1 MLIKG
6 IRYFIT
12 IVIGGPIY
20 LISKIFPK
28 KKDLTVIGSN
38 LGLHFA
44 DNPKY
49 YYIQYYTSSSPKNRN
64 LVWISKNKDVVN
76 MLNNLDLPA
85 EYLYSSKGI
94 YMCLRASNA
103 IISHQLTDINGSLVG
118 GAKIVQLWH
127 AMALRKV
134 GYGGD
139 WYDDN
144 FKGKFRKF
152 IAEYLPYSYYMTCDY
167 LLAPCQKAKEN
178 SYEAF
183 SFSFR
188 NNKIQENIFIARQP
202 RTLCLE
208 EDFVLPENFFP
219 EKIMLESINQKY
231 DKIVSWLPTQRRQF
245 GKTIIDVI
253 KDSSLNLKELNEFCR
268 HRNWLFIIKAHFL
281 DLEEVNE
288 IAKEFNNIFTYEYA
302 DPYPMLKFTDVLITD
317 YSSVFFDFILVDRPI
332 LFMSYDLE
340 EYRNTA
346 KFYYE
351 YEDLQIGPIFRAWS
365 QILEELVYI
374 DTENDRFKNQRNQT
388 LKSFEFETS
397 PVIKFPNEI

>member
-1 MLIKG
+1 M
-6 IRYFIT
+6 T

-20 LISKIFPK
+20 LISKMFPK
-28 KKDLTVIGSN
+28 KKSLTVIGSN

-49 YYIQYYTSSSPKNRN
+49 YYIQYYASPSLIENRN
-64 LVWISKNKDVVN
+64 LVWISKSKDVVD
-76 MLNNLDLPA
+76 MLNNLNLPA
-85 EYLYSSKGI
+85 AHLYSVKGI
-94 YMCLRASNA
+94 YTCLRASKA
-103 IISHQLTDINGSLVG
+103 IISHQLTDINGSLLG
-118 GAKIVQLWH
+118 GAKIIQLWH

-152 IAEYLPYSYYMTCDY
+152 VAEYLPYAYYMTCDF
-167 LLAPCQKAKEN
+167 LLAPCQIAKEN

-188 NNKIQENIFIARQP
+188 NNKIRENIFIARQP

-208 EDFVLPENFFP
+208 PDFILKENFFP
-219 EKIMLESINQKY
+219 EKALLEKIDSKY
-231 DKIVSWLPTQRRQF
+231 DRIMSWLPTQRRQF

-253 KDSSLNLKELNEFCR
+253 KESKLDLKELNRFFQQ
-268 HRNWLFIIKAHFL
+268 RNWLFIIKAHFL
-281 DLEEVNE
+281 DFDEARK
-288 IAKEFNNIFTYEYA
+288 IAQAYNNIIIYPYA
-302 DPYPMLKFTDVLITD
+302 DPYPMLKYTDVLITD

-332 LFMSYDLE
+332 LFMSYDLV
-340 EYRNTA
+340 EYRDKA

-351 YEDLQIGPIFRAWS
+351 YEDLQIGPICLTWNE
-365 QILEELVYI
+365 IVEELIHI
-374 DTENDRFKNQRNQT
+374 DKQNDRYKSQRNKA
-388 LKSFEFETS
+388 LKSFNFETS
-397 PVIKFPNEI
+397 PLIKFPNEI